1 MRICSSLLCGR
12 TEKLELGS
20 NSGAGAALALA
31 LVRPPSAPRT
41 PCQLSLTAPEA
52 AAFAVRLIDV
62 KEKVLIKEN
71 IRKVEGKIRKK
82 CPFDSEM
89 VGPVRSG
96 ARPLVLV

>member
-1 MRICSSLLCGR
+1 MLTGFLVCCVLVLNIFPSGFCSSLLCGR

-31 LVRPPSAPRT
+31 LVRPPSAPRA

-62 KEKVLIKEN
+62 KEKGTLQNETIT
-71 IRKVEGKIRKK
+71 
-82 CPFDSEM
+82 
-89 VGPVRSG
+89 
-96 ARPLVLV
+96 